1 MKITALK
8 SGRFAHPVVSEPQIE
23 VVEGTE
29 YPVDAQMGQAMI
41 DCGWAEVATEAVSKE
56 TSPPTQAPEKPIKSA
71 IKKTVKRKVKK
82 GKK

>member
-8 SGRFAHPVVSEPQIE
+8 TGRFAHPVVSEPQIE
-23 VVEGTE
+23 LVEGKE
-29 YPVDAQMGQAMI
+29 YDVDTQIGTALV
-41 DCGWAEVATEAVSKE
+41 DCKWAEVSKPASKE
-56 TSPPTQAPEKPIKSA
+56 LPGSTQAPEKPIKSA

>member
-8 SGRFAHPVVSEPQIE
+8 TGRFAHPVVSEPQIE
-23 VVEGTE
+23 LVEGKE
-29 YPVDAQMGQAMI
+29 YDVDTQIGTALI
-41 DCGWAEVATEAVSKE
+41 DCKWAEEASEAVSKE
-56 TSPPTQAPEKPIKSA
+56 LPGSTQVIEKPIKSA